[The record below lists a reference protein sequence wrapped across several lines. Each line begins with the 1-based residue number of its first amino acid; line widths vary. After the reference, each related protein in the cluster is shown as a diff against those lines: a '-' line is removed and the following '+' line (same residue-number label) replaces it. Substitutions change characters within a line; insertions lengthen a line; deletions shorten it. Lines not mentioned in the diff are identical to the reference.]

1 MSDRNETEAKRRQY
15 TEEFKTEAVR
25 LLKESGKTIAAVA
38 LAPGRAP
45 CGCPW
50 DNPGNAQGRCGRT
63 GAAQAGERDPAQG
76 EGFFAICGGIL
87 REGTEMKFRAI
98 AEHVRRFPVRL
109 MCRMLQVSAA
119 GYYAWARRPQS
130 TRSRRNRDL
139 TEQIRTLHARS
150 RHTYGSPRLTR
161 DLREAGHPVSE
172 NRVARLMREHG
183 IRAKTVKKW
192 KATTDSSHRLPVA
205 PNTLDRQFAVT
216 AANRVWAG
224 DITYCWTEEGW
235 LYLAVV
241 LDLYSR
247 AAIGWAMGNRLTAD
261 LATDALTMALWRR
274 KPDKELLCH
283 SDRGVQY
290 ASHDYQDL
298 LTEHAI
304 TCSMSRKGSCW
315 DNACVESFFG
325 TLKKE
330 LVHHRQYRTR
340 EEAKQDIFEWIEEF
354 YNRQRRHST
363 LGYRSPAEFEA
374 IMKVA

>member
-1 MSDRNETEAKRRQY
+1 
-15 TEEFKTEAVR
+15 
-25 LLKESGKTIAAVA
+25 
-38 LAPGRAP
+38 
-45 CGCPW
+45 
-50 DNPGNAQGRCGRT
+50 
-63 GAAQAGERDPAQG
+63 
-76 EGFFAICGGIL
+76 
-87 REGTEMKFRAI
+87 MKFRAI

-130 TRSRRNRDL
+130 TRSQRNRDL

-172 NRVARLMREHG
+172 NRVARLMREHS

-205 PNTLDRQFAVT
+205 ANTLDRQFAVT

-315 DNACVESFFG
+315 DNACLESFFG

-340 EEAKQDIFEWIEEF
+340 EEAKQDIFEWIEVF